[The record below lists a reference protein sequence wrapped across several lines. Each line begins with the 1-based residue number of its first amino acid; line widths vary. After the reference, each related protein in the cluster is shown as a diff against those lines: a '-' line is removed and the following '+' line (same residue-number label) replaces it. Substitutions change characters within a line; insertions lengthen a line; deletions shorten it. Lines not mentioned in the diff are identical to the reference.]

1 MTLLEIAAIAR
12 ELTELVQSDDIDQQ
26 TKDDTLESVGAED
39 KIETYCQVITDIKG
53 EIAVIEA
60 QIKAL
65 QEEEAR
71 LKEVIGSKESTIN
84 SMKYRLGVF
93 LDANGGGKQ
102 KGITYTAYW
111 RETKS
116 TKITDE
122 KAIPGQYMTVKTTT
136 SPNRLAIKEALD
148 RGETVPGAE
157 IEVTRGVQIR

>member
-12 ELTELVQSDDIDQQ
+12 ELTELVQNDEIDQQ
-26 TKDDTLESVGAED
+26 TKEDTLESIGAED
-39 KIETYCQVITDIKG
+39 KVETYGQIITDIKG

-71 LKEVIGSKESTIN
+71 LKEVIDRKESTIN

-93 LDANGGGKQ
+93 LDANGGGKM
-102 KGITYTAYW
+102 KGITYTAFF
-111 RETKS
+111 RETRS

-122 KAIPGQYMTVKTTT
+122 KKIPGEYMTVKTTT

-148 RGETVPGAE
+148 RGEKIAGAE
-157 IEVTRGVQIR
+157 IEVTRSVQIR